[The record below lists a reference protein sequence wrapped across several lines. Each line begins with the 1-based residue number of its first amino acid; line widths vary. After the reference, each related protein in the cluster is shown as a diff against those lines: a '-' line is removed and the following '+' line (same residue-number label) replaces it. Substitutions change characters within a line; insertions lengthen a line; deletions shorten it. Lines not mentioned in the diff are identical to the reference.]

1 MCEERGRGLW
11 RKASGADR
19 SSLYIDPGKSEGVL
33 EFFFKASVG
42 TLLEVYKIRFIFF
55 PIPFYFFPNSVFSV
69 LIFLI
74 SVIFLFMLILYNKK
88 VSDNVCNLMGYNSPF
103 SGLSAAT
110 KKYCS
115 I

>member
-1 MCEERGRGLW
+1 MN
-11 RKASGADR
+11 
-19 SSLYIDPGKSEGVL
+19 V
-33 EFFFKASVG
+33 
-42 TLLEVYKIRFIFF
+42 EVYKIRFIFF

-74 SVIFLFMLILYNKK
+74 SVIFLFMLILYDKK
-88 VSDNVCNLMGYNSPF
+88 VSDKWKLIHVCNLMGYNSPF